1 MSNDEKSVRYGKL
14 VFGGH
19 TLRLVSQHSIPNV
32 SNPSPEQLEKYA
44 KEHGY
49 KVVIEPEPG
58 TRDQF
63 NYPDLKY
70 KETEDSIICYYV
82 SSSLDDIK
90 REVDETVY
98 RYVDYKFD
106 ANRHGYED
114 LASVFTY
121 LHSKVDKWREEA
133 QAISDWRDDCY
144 LTAYDMLNKAIE
156 SGEQVP
162 KREDIIAAL
171 PQFPLPEE
179 EQASTEE
186 V

>member
-1 MSNDEKSVRYGKL
+1 MSNDEKSVRYGRL
-14 VFGGH
+14 TFGGH
-19 TLRLVSQHSIPNV
+19 TLRLINQHSIPNV

-44 KEHGY
+44 KENGY
-49 KVVIEPEPG
+49 KLVIEPEPG
-58 TRDQF
+58 SDAQF

-70 KETEDSIICYYV
+70 RETEDSIICYYE

-90 REVDETVY
+90 HDVDDIVSI
-98 RYVDYKFD
+98 YVDSKFD

-144 LTAYDMLNKAIE
+144 LIAYDMLNKAIE

-171 PQFPLPEE
+171 PPFPLPEE
-179 EQASTEE
+179 EQSSTEE